1 VSGRPVAR
9 QALGVDFQPETNGL
23 GILCPKLEKPENMR
37 VR

>member
-9 QALGVDFQPETNGL
+9 QVLGVDFQPETIGL
-23 GILCPKLEKPENMR
+23 GYMCGKLEKPENMR